1 MHKAGMGGLALE
13 GLGAGVR
20 ASGAPGQGH
29 AAPRED
35 CGLSRVIRHLPGND
49 QLTGS

>member
-1 MHKAGMGGLALE
+1 MHKAGMGGE
-13 GLGAGVR
+13 GWR
-20 ASGAPGQGH
+20 AWEPASEPQGPPGQGH

-35 CGLSRVIRHLPGND
+35 CGLSWVIRHLPGND